1 MWGLLI
7 SLTLAILIVAL
18 GGGCAGKQVACL
30 EVSGEGPERVLT
42 RLPVE
47 PGVPFSLEFINSIYL
62 APVRETLVYEPP
74 GGISIVM
81 VESPSDGVFEYY
93 GLEPDGTGK
102 ALMHRQVGDFKLRSH
117 DYTNHPHRCRSS
129 DTSQGTCTEWGAHLG
144 EGSGWR
150 RVWHVTFFGG
160 NPWKTKR
167 INPGNRLLK

>member
-18 GGGCAGKQVACL
+18 GGCAGNQVACL
-30 EVSGEGPERVLT
+30 EVSGEKPERVLT

-62 APVRETLVYEPP
+62 APVKETLVYEPP

-102 ALMHRQVGDFKLRSH
+102 ALMHRRVGVFKLRSH
-117 DYTNHPHRCRSS
+117 DYTNHRLTVAGQAIYLKGLVPNGEPILVRV
-129 DTSQGTCTEWGAHLG
+129 QVGAECG
-144 EGSGWR
+144 M
-150 RVWHVTFFGG
+150 
-160 NPWKTKR
+160 
-167 INPGNRLLK
+167 

>member
-30 EVSGEGPERVLT
+30 EVSGEEPERVLT

-62 APVRETLVYEPP
+62 APVRETLVYEPH

-81 VESPSDGVFEYY
+81 VESPSGAVFEYY

-102 ALMHRQVGDFKLRSH
+102 ALIHRRVGDFKLRSH
-117 DYTNHPHRCRSS
+117 DYTNHRLTVAGQAIYLKGLVPNGEPILVRV
-129 DTSQGTCTEWGAHLG
+129 QVGAECG
-144 EGSGWR
+144 M
-150 RVWHVTFFGG
+150 
-160 NPWKTKR
+160 
-167 INPGNRLLK
+167 

>member
-18 GGGCAGKQVACL
+18 GGCAGKQVACL
-30 EVSGEGPERVLT
+30 EVMGEEPERVLT

-117 DYTNHPHRCRSS
+117 DYTNHRLTVAGQAIHLKGLVPNGEPISVKVRV
-129 DTSQGTCTEWGAHLG
+129 GADCG
-144 EGSGWR
+144 M
-150 RVWHVTFFGG
+150 
-160 NPWKTKR
+160 
-167 INPGNRLLK
+167 

>member
-7 SLTLAILIVAL
+7 SLTLAILIVAS
-18 GGGCAGKQVACL
+18 GGCAGKQVACL
-30 EVSGEGPERVLT
+30 EVMGEEPERVLT

-47 PGVPFSLEFINSIYL
+47 TGVPFSLEFINSIYL

-117 DYTNHPHRCRSS
+117 DYSNHRLTVAGQAIHLKGLVPNGEPISVKVRV
-129 DTSQGTCTEWGAHLG
+129 GAECG
-144 EGSGWR
+144 M
-150 RVWHVTFFGG
+150 
-160 NPWKTKR
+160 
-167 INPGNRLLK
+167 

>member
-18 GGGCAGKQVACL
+18 GGCAGKQVACL
-30 EVSGEGPERVLT
+30 EVMGEEPERVLT

-47 PGVPFSLEFINSIYL
+47 TGVPFSLEFINSIYL

-102 ALMHRQVGDFKLRSH
+102 ALMHRRVGDFKLRSH
-117 DYTNHPHRCRSS
+117 DYTNHRLTVAGQAIHLKGLVPNGEPISVRVRV
-129 DTSQGTCTEWGAHLG
+129 GAECG
-144 EGSGWR
+144 M
-150 RVWHVTFFGG
+150 
-160 NPWKTKR
+160 
-167 INPGNRLLK
+167 

>member
-18 GGGCAGKQVACL
+18 GGCAVKQVACL
-30 EVSGEGPERVLT
+30 EISGEEPERVLT
-42 RLPVE
+42 RLLIE

-62 APVRETLVYEPP
+62 TPVRETLVYEPP

-117 DYTNHPHRCRSS
+117 DYTNHRLTVAGQAIHLKGLVPNGEPISVRV
-129 DTSQGTCTEWGAHLG
+129 QVGAECG
-144 EGSGWR
+144 M
-150 RVWHVTFFGG
+150 
-160 NPWKTKR
+160 
-167 INPGNRLLK
+167 

>member
-1 MWGLLI
+1 
-7 SLTLAILIVAL
+7 
-18 GGGCAGKQVACL
+18 
-30 EVSGEGPERVLT
+30 LT

-117 DYTNHPHRCRSS
+117 DYTNHRLTVAGQAIHLKGLVPNGEPILVRV
-129 DTSQGTCTEWGAHLG
+129 QVGAECG
-144 EGSGWR
+144 M
-150 RVWHVTFFGG
+150 
-160 NPWKTKR
+160 
-167 INPGNRLLK
+167 

>member
-18 GGGCAGKQVACL
+18 GGCAGNQVACL
-30 EVSGEGPERVLT
+30 EFSGEEPERVLT

-102 ALMHRQVGDFKLRSH
+102 ALMHRRVGDFKLRSH
-117 DYTNHPHRCRSS
+117 DYTNHRLTVAGQAIYLKGLVPNGEPISVKV
-129 DTSQGTCTEWGAHLG
+129 QVGAECG
-144 EGSGWR
+144 M
-150 RVWHVTFFGG
+150 
-160 NPWKTKR
+160 
-167 INPGNRLLK
+167 